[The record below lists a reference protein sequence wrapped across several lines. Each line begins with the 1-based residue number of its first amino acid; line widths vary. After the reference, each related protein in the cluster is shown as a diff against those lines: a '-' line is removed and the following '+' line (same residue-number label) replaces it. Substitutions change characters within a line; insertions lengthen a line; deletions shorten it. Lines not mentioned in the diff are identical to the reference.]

1 MNSTPTTTPADGHPR
16 AFVRPAALRGSTRIS
31 EKAAIK
37 IIAAATAS
45 VPGTGPKATSYG
57 RSYPRFD
64 ATISYPSFPAV
75 TAAAK
80 DGDSTNGHA
89 LQFGDTGAGGVAGT
103 PAAKPGRISA
113 EAVIVG
119 TYPSPIY
126 DVAVRA
132 QRTIAEW
139 LVAATGMHVDNVQ
152 VTVGPV
158 VPIHQVTAADP
169 VGQAAQ
175 HRGNSHSTNQ
185 RLLGSNG
192 EAPDPRSVFAP
203 VAIPQPR
210 PLRAITIAGVP
221 FNPADYGVN
230 NGAVDNGSVSNAA
243 AADAENSQHAFE
255 APAAQ
260 GEQGEKKQ

>member
-1 MNSTPTTTPADGHPR
+1 MNSTPTTPADGHPR

-45 VPGTGPKATSYG
+45 VPGTGPKTTSYG

-64 ATISYPSFPAV
+64 ATISYPSFPAATV
-75 TAAAK
+75 K

-89 LQFGDTGAGGVAGT
+89 LQSGDTGAGGVAGT
-103 PAAKPGRISA
+103 PAANPGRISA

-158 VPIHQVTAADP
+158 VPIHQVAATEP

-230 NGAVDNGSVSNAA
+230 NGTVSNAA

-260 GEQGEKKQ
+260 SEQGEEKQ